1 MFHLPSGSEMIIL
14 LIIVLI
20 IFGGGK
26 LAGVGK
32 SLGTAV
38 SEFKDAV
45 KGDSNDKKSETSS
58 DGHNSAE

>member
-1 MFHLPSGSEMIIL
+1 MHWGPWELFIIL
-14 LIIVLI
+14 AIVLV

-26 LAGVGK
+26 LAGIGK

-45 KGDSNDKKSETSS
+45 SDAPEKKKDSEDKAS
-58 DGHNSAE
+58 

>member
-1 MFHLPSGSEMIIL
+1 MHWGPWELFIIL
-14 LIIVLI
+14 GIVLV

-26 LAGVGK
+26 LAGIGK

-45 KGDSNDKKSETSS
+45 SEPAEKKNDTEDKAS
-58 DGHNSAE
+58 